1 MNHRMPTIGSLV
13 LLLVAGCVAGGAPA
27 VRQAPS
33 MSEIPTAASPS
44 VSDVAGIIPWSSGKP
59 APPST
64 PSATPIPD
72 APSCQ
77 ADQLDAGNA
86 RWGGATGSLL
96 GGFLVWNTG
105 DAPCVVQGDPTIAIV
120 DAAGRSLKIDHAT
133 VPSPAA
139 QRVVLR
145 PRQSAPALNQEPP
158 IGLASETFQ
167 WFNWCA
173 SAPKS
178 PLSLAVTLTE
188 SPAVR
193 LPIVFAGGDTS
204 APRCDDTAAPSTMTV
219 SPFEETKGASPTEPP
234 AVPAEGLRVALEV
247 PDHATVGE
255 ALHYI
260 AALTNP
266 SAAAISLDP
275 CPAYRESLVATGGP
289 VALDYLL
296 NCAAM
301 PSIGPGQTVWFGM
314 VLEIP
319 RSQPATAQAA
329 IVWELDPYYSEG
341 FLARQPA
348 QKVVLPIVA
357 P

>member
-1 MNHRMPTIGSLV
+1 MNHRLPTIGSV
-13 LLLVAGCVAGGAPA
+13 VLLVAGCVASSGAS
-27 VRQAPS
+27 VGQAPS
-33 MSEIPTAASPS
+33 SSAIPTAASPS
-44 VSDVAGIIPWSSGKP
+44 VSGVAGIIPWSSETP

-64 PSATPIPD
+64 LSATPIPD
-72 APSCQ
+72 APACQ
-77 ADQLDAGNA
+77 ADQLGAGNA
-86 RWGGATGSLL
+86 GWGGATGSLL

-105 DAPCVVQGDPTIAIV
+105 DAPCVVQGNPTIAIV

-158 IGLASETFQ
+158 TGLASETFQ

-173 SAPKS
+173 SAPKG
-178 PLSLAVTLTE
+178 PLALAVTLPE
-188 SPAVR
+188 SPALR

-204 APRCDDTAAPSTMTV
+204 VPRCDDTAAPSTMTV
-219 SPFEETKGASPTEPP
+219 SPLEETQGPSPTEPP
-234 AVPAEGLRVALEV
+234 AVPAEGLRVALDV
-247 PDHATVGE
+247 PAHGTAGE

-266 SAAAISLDP
+266 STAAISLDP
-275 CPAYRESLVATGGP
+275 CPAYRESLVTPGGQ

-296 NCAAM
+296 NCAAV
-301 PSIGPGQTVWFGM
+301 PSIDPGETARFAM

-319 RSQPATAQAA
+319 RSQPATTQAA

-341 FLARQPA
+341 FLARSPA
-348 QKVVLPIVA
+348 QKVALKIAA